1 MVEDGASA
9 PYCTIEAIKD
19 HIGEMESAKDMEF
32 EMVIRF
38 KNSCDKYARYVYEN
52 IVSKRMKDYRD
63 GVTNTR
69 VIFKKG

>member
-38 KNSCDKYARYVYEN
+38 KNPCDKYARDVYEEF
-52 IVSKRMKDYRD
+52 VEKCRKKYKRSI
-63 GVTNTR
+63 TNTQL
-69 VIFKKG
+69 FL